1 MITTSLIGWVLVE
14 GGSIFVSLVP
24 FSCFVVIVVCLL
36 CTLVVPLWCFINI
49 LWAFTYQEKKK
60 VWLIWNPIFVLESG
74 FYLGV
79 LFSLGFYSYP
89 LG

>member
-36 CTLVVPLWCFINI
+36 CTFGG
-49 LWAFTYQEKKK
+49 AFM
-60 VWLIWNPIFVLESG
+60 VL
-74 FYLGV
+74 Y
-79 LFSLGFYSYP
+79 
-89 LG
+89 